1 MNEHISK
8 TKIQIGLGSIFTV
21 MLAFV
26 GVMSYVSGLEKF
38 QTGDATFAS
47 NVVTFPCMLAFLLSG
62 FIVLVTKNIKAL
74 EKVCMASISL
84 EDESKLSNFLDTIS
98 LAKRVPLITVTAIL
112 LLTGIAVPTVMS
124 QMAHNSMYTIALFIL
139 STLLSTAVS
148 ISVVKSEISYLLKK

>member
-1 MNEHISK
+1 
-8 TKIQIGLGSIFTV
+8 
-21 MLAFV
+21 
-26 GVMSYVSGLEKF
+26 
-38 QTGDATFAS
+38 

-74 EKVCMASISL
+74 EKVCMESISL